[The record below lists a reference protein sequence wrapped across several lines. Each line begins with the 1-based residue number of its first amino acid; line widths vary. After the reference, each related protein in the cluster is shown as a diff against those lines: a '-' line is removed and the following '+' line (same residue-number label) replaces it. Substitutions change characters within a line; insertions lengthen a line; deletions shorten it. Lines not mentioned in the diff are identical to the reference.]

1 MTTGDRLATVCS
13 QMVAKK
19 EQIVRTCVYCYHKNH
34 DAMLRK
40 NLLTALLA
48 QLSVGLYAQTYI
60 TNVTVAD
67 VEKQKLVPNQT
78 VIISGELI
86 TKIQPAKTKIPT
98 NAVVIDGTGRYL
110 LPGLTDAH
118 IHFFQNGGLYT
129 RPDAINLQNKKPY
142 AKEIELAH
150 QTMEDK
156 LRRYLQNGITSVI
169 DVGATYS
176 FLKQRAIFKDAAYA
190 PAVYMTGPLLT
201 TYEPKVYENLK
212 DEEPFSLV
220 KTVDDGIKMLQQQ
233 LTYQP
238 DFIKIWY
245 IAGADGLGVEQSA
258 RKNLPIIKGIIDEA
272 HRHNL
277 KVAVHAT
284 ERITAQ
290 LAVESGAD
298 FLVHNVDD
306 ELVNDAFVQ
315 LLKKNKTILCPTLV
329 VSGGYGN
336 TFGQKL
342 IMDDHELRYADPFQ
356 LGSLLDLKHLPDTA
370 LINRYK
376 HWTNQ
381 PEQKAR
387 AKATYKISL
396 QNLKKLSD
404 GGVIIATGTDAGNI
418 GTLHATSYLNELMAM
433 RQSGMS
439 NWQIIQASTIN
450 GAKILGKE
458 NEFGTINAGKKANL
472 VLLNANPLDSL
483 ANLTKIYKVI
493 NRGVVFDPDTLV
505 AETPV
510 ALVQRQLNAYNFRN
524 IASFLEPYAD
534 DVELYNFPG
543 QLDMKG
549 KEKMREVYSTMF
561 DKTPGLH
568 CELVNRIVQGNVVI
582 DKERVHFNGKMIEA
596 VAIYQVENNKIRKVY
611 FIE

>member
-1 MTTGDRLATVCS
+1 MIKKVLFAVLAVMCS
-13 QMVAKK
+13 FV
-19 EQIVRTCVYCYHKNH
+19 
-34 DAMLRK
+34 LW
-40 NLLTALLA
+40 
-48 QLSVGLYAQTYI
+48 AQTYI
-60 TNVTVAD
+60 TNVTIAD
-67 VEKQKLVPNQT
+67 VEKQKLVHNQT
-78 VIISGELI
+78 VVI
-86 TKIQPAKTKIPT
+86 TNDRITSIQPAKTKISVGAT
-98 NAVVIDGTGRYL
+98 VIDGTGKYL

-129 RPDAINLQNKKPY
+129 RPDVIDLRKQQPY

-156 LRRYLQNGITSVI
+156 LRRYLKNGITSVI

-176 FLKQRAIFKDAAYA
+176 FLKQRTVFKEASYA

-212 DEEPFSLV
+212 EEEPFSLV
-220 KTVDDGIKMLQQQ
+220 KTVADGITMLQQQ
-233 LTYQP
+233 LPYQP

-245 IAGADGLGVEQSA
+245 IAGADGLEVEASA
-258 RKNLPIIKGIIDEA
+258 RKNQPIIQAIITEA
-272 HRHNL
+272 HKHQL

-298 FLVHNVDD
+298 FLVHNVED
-306 ELVNDAFVQ
+306 ELIKDDFVQ
-315 LLKKNKTILCPTLV
+315 LLKKKGTIVCPTLV
-329 VSGGYGN
+329 VSDGYGN
-336 TFGQKL
+336 TLGQRL
-342 IMDDHELRYADPFQ
+342 QMNSHELLTADPVQ
-356 LGSLLDLKHLPDTA
+356 LGSLLDLQHLPDTA

-376 HWTNQ
+376 SRINSAARLAKS
-381 PEQKAR
+381 KAD
-387 AKATYKISL
+387 YEICL

-404 GGVIIATGTDAGNI
+404 GGVLIATGTDAGNI
-418 GTLHATSYLNELMAM
+418 GTLHVSSYLNELLAM

-450 GAKILGKE
+450 GAKVLGKE
-458 NEFGTINAGKKANL
+458 KEFGSIAAGKKANL
-472 VLLNANPLDSL
+472 ILLNGNPLDSL

-524 IASFLEPYAD
+524 IDAFLEPYAD

-543 QLDMKG
+543 QLDTKG
-549 KEKMREVYSTMF
+549 KEKMREVYSSMF

-582 DKERVHFNGKMIEA
+582 DKERVRFNGKMIEA
-596 VAIYQVENNKIRKVY
+596 VAIYQVENNKIRRVY
-611 FIE
+611 FID